1 MAKPNSKDGLK
12 EYALRKLGKPVLE
25 INVDDDQ
32 IDDLIDDA
40 IQLYHE
46 RHGEG
51 IDRVFLKHK
60 LTVAEKEKMLDVQA
74 TTTGTSTAGG
84 LASADYTEG
93 ANYLPLP
100 DSIIGVQKDSKLILQ
115 PYRLVCSISNIRSS
129 LMIYTTTEQLIY
141 SITP

>member
-1 MAKPNSKDGLK
+1 MAKPSSKDDLK

-51 IDRVFLKHK
+51 IDRVFLKHQF
-60 LTVAEKEKMLDVQA
+60 TEAERTAMKGTNVDATLAILSIPPIITKPRSNAKMAPV
-74 TTTGTSTAGG
+74 T
-84 LASADYTEG
+84 
-93 ANYLPLP
+93 
-100 DSIIGVQKDSKLILQ
+100 
-115 PYRLVCSISNIRSS
+115 
-129 LMIYTTTEQLIY
+129 
-141 SITP
+141 

>member
-25 INVDDDQ
+25 INVDDEQ

-51 IDRVFLKHK
+51 NDRVFLKHQF
-60 LTVAEKEKMLDVQA
+60 TEAEKTAMKGDQA
-74 TTTGTSTAGG
+74 TTTGTSTEGG
-84 LASADYTEG
+84 LSSADYTET
-93 ANYLPLP
+93 AKYLPLP
-100 DSIIGVQKDSKLILQ
+100 DTIIGVQKVFKMDSSTISLSLIH
-115 PYRLVCSISNIRSS
+115 I
-129 LMIYTTTEQLIY
+129 
-141 SITP
+141 

>member
-1 MAKPNSKDGLK
+1 MAKPSSKDDLK

-40 IQLYHE
+40 IQLFHE

-60 LTVAEKEKMLDVQA
+60 FTEAEKEACLLY
-74 TTTGTSTAGG
+74 TSP
-84 LASADYTEG
+84 SPRD
-93 ANYLPLP
+93 
-100 DSIIGVQKDSKLILQ
+100 
-115 PYRLVCSISNIRSS
+115 
-129 LMIYTTTEQLIY
+129 
-141 SITP
+141 